1 MEGPTFLDKADAI
14 VTVPYNAEFS
24 HFCCNTVHT
33 ELISEPLIPFDRFS
47 SFDKLCCVYHCA
59 CKFIAK
65 VKVRINVKKENAVP
79 ASEPEFA
86 DSRLAIL
93 RVAQANSFPSELKA
107 LKNKF
112 LDYKAGDGLITRL
125 NLFLDE
131 DGLIRVRGKL
141 RSTDGLPSLKF
152 PIFLHKNCS
161 LTRVIIEDLHRKIK
175 HVGIYKLMHLLQ
187 KEFWVPCALQTIKN
201 IVNKCLVCK
210 KLNGRTIK
218 LSQNCYREY
227 RLNPKQVPFREIA
240 MDHPRQQKYIR
251 TILIE
256 DSS

>member
-1 MEGPTFLDKADAI
+1 MCKKIPESFYQVCGLDNPADKVTRCVSSAVLSKSNYLEGPTFLDKADAM
-14 VTVPYNAEFS
+14 VTVPYNAESS
-24 HFCCNTVHT
+24 HYCCNTVHT
-33 ELISEPLIPFDRFS
+33 ELIFEPLIPFDRFS

-65 VKVRINVKKENAVP
+65 VKARINEKKENAVL

-93 RVAQANSFPSELKA
+93 EVAQANSFPSELKA

-112 LDYKAGDGLITRL
+112 LGYKAGDGLITRL

-152 PIFLHKNCS
+152 PILLHK
-161 LTRVIIEDLHRKIK
+161 
-175 HVGIYKLMHLLQ
+175 KLKTVL
-187 KEFWVPCALQTIKN
+187 
-201 IVNKCLVCK
+201 
-210 KLNGRTIK
+210 
-218 LSQNCYREY
+218 
-227 RLNPKQVPFREIA
+227 
-240 MDHPRQQKYIR
+240 
-251 TILIE
+251 
-256 DSS
+256 